1 MGEPSAIV
9 FANMGKFRGVSKGLF
24 PIAGKPMIEYVLDSI
39 PDEVSDILIAV
50 EGEGDVSKYQDL
62 ADQYLAKVVVSGS
75 GLRDSRR
82 ELEFAVNSVRGDRFL
97 VLPCDAPLITM
108 EFTKFLVEASQ
119 KFPAVLPRTP
129 SRRVSYLT
137 ASYQRKPLEEVFKSN
152 PGLGMDEVVRK
163 LKGAI
168 YLSSNSLKIFD
179 EKLNMF
185 FRVNCKADVD
195 KVRALL
201 TKYKRSPGFNSR
213 TPCIRRRKR

>member
-1 MGEPSAIV
+1 LGEPSAIV

-82 ELEFAVNSVRGDRFL
+82 KLEFAVNSVSGDRFL

-137 ASYQRKPLEEVFKSN
+137 ASYQRKPLEEVFKLN

-195 KVRALL
+195 RAERFL
-201 TKYKRSPGFNSR
+201 
-213 TPCIRRRKR
+213 RKMLR

>member
-1 MGEPSAIV
+1 LREPSAVV

-50 EGEGDVSKYQDL
+50 EGEEDISKYQDL
-62 ADQYLAKVVVSGS
+62 ADQYLARVVVSGS
-75 GLRDSRR
+75 GIGDFRK
-82 ELEFAVNSVRGDRFL
+82 EIEFAVNSIRGDRFL

-108 EFTKFLVEASQ
+108 EFTKFLVDASQ

-137 ASYQRKPLEEVFKSN
+137 ASYQKRPLEKIFKAS
-152 PGLGMDEVVRK
+152 PDLGMDEVVRK

-185 FRVNCKADVD
+185 FRVNCRADIDKAE
-195 KVRALL
+195 RFL
-201 TKYKRSPGFNSR
+201 
-213 TPCIRRRKR
+213 RKMLR

>member
-50 EGEGDVSKYQDL
+50 EGEGDVSKYEDL
-62 ADQYLAKVVVSGS
+62 ADQYLARVVVSGS
-75 GLRDSRR
+75 GLRDSRKQ
-82 ELEFAVNSVRGDRFL
+82 LEFAVNSVKGDRFL

-129 SRRVSYLT
+129 SRRISYLT
-137 ASYQRKPLEEVFKSN
+137 ASYQKKPLERVFKSN
-152 PGLGMDEVVRK
+152 PDLGMDEVVRK

-195 KVRALL
+195 RAERFL
-201 TKYKRSPGFNSR
+201 
-213 TPCIRRRKR
+213 RKMLR

>member
-50 EGEGDVSKYQDL
+50 EGEGDISEYQDL
-62 ADQYLAKVVVSGS
+62 ADQYLARVVVSGS

-82 ELEFAVNSVRGDRFL
+82 ELEFAVNSVSGDRFL

-129 SRRVSYLT
+129 SRRISYLT
-137 ASYQRKPLEEVFKSN
+137 ASYQKKPLEEVFKSN

-195 KVRALL
+195 RAERFL
-201 TKYKRSPGFNSR
+201 
-213 TPCIRRRKR
+213 RKMLR

>member
-163 LKGAI
+163 LKGVI

-195 KVRALL
+195 RAERFL
-201 TKYKRSPGFNSR
+201 
-213 TPCIRRRKR
+213 RKMLR

>member
-75 GLRDSRR
+75 GLRDSRK
-82 ELEFAVNSVRGDRFL
+82 ELEFAVNSVSGDRFL

-195 KVRALL
+195 RAERFL
-201 TKYKRSPGFNSR
+201 
-213 TPCIRRRKR
+213 RKMLR

>member
-1 MGEPSAIV
+1 LGEPSAIV

-97 VLPCDAPLITM
+97 VLPCDA
-108 EFTKFLVEASQ
+108 
-119 KFPAVLPRTP
+119 
-129 SRRVSYLT
+129 
-137 ASYQRKPLEEVFKSN
+137 
-152 PGLGMDEVVRK
+152 
-163 LKGAI
+163 
-168 YLSSNSLKIFD
+168 
-179 EKLNMF
+179 
-185 FRVNCKADVD
+185 
-195 KVRALL
+195 
-201 TKYKRSPGFNSR
+201 
-213 TPCIRRRKR
+213 

>member
-9 FANMGKFRGVSKGLF
+9 FANLGRFRGVSKGLF

-39 PDEVSDILIAV
+39 PDEVEDILIAV

-62 ADQYLAKVVVSGS
+62 ADRYLARVVVSGS
-75 GLRDSRR
+75 GVRDSRR
-82 ELEFAVNSVRGDRFL
+82 ELEFAVNSIKGDRFL

-129 SRRVSYLT
+129 SRRISYLT

-195 KVRALL
+195 RAERFL
-201 TKYKRSPGFNSR
+201 
-213 TPCIRRRKR
+213 RKMLR

>member
-9 FANMGKFRGVSKGLF
+9 FANLGRFRGVSKGLF

-39 PDEVSDILIAV
+39 PDEVGDILIAV

-62 ADQYLAKVVVSGS
+62 ADRYLARVVVSGS
-75 GLRDSRR
+75 GVRDSRR

-129 SRRVSYLT
+129 SRRISYLT
-137 ASYQRKPLEEVFKSN
+137 ASYQKKPLEEVFKSN

-195 KVRALL
+195 RAERFL
-201 TKYKRSPGFNSR
+201 
-213 TPCIRRRKR
+213 RKMLR

>member
-9 FANMGKFRGVSKGLF
+9 FANLGRFRGVSKGLF

-50 EGEGDVSKYQDL
+50 EGEGDVSEYQDL

-82 ELEFAVNSVRGDRFL
+82 ELEFAVNSVSGDRFL

-137 ASYQRKPLEEVFKSN
+137 ASYQRKPLERVFKSN

-195 KVRALL
+195 RAERFL
-201 TKYKRSPGFNSR
+201 
-213 TPCIRRRKR
+213 RKMLR

>member
-9 FANMGKFRGVSKGLF
+9 FANLGRFRGVSKGLF

-39 PDEVSDILIAV
+39 PDEVGDILIAV

-62 ADQYLAKVVVSGS
+62 ADRYLARVVVSGS
-75 GLRDSRR
+75 GVRDSRR
-82 ELEFAVNSVRGDRFL
+82 ELEFAVNSVKGDRFL

-129 SRRVSYLT
+129 SRRISYLT

-163 LKGAI
+163 LRGAI

-195 KVRALL
+195 RAERFL
-201 TKYKRSPGFNSR
+201 
-213 TPCIRRRKR
+213 RKMLR

>member
-50 EGEGDVSKYQDL
+50 EGEGDVSEYQDL
-62 ADQYLAKVVVSGS
+62 ADQYLARVVVSGS

-82 ELEFAVNSVRGDRFL
+82 ELEFAVNSVSGDRFL

-195 KVRALL
+195 RAERFL
-201 TKYKRSPGFNSR
+201 
-213 TPCIRRRKR
+213 RKMLR

>member
-1 MGEPSAIV
+1 LGEPSAIV
-9 FANMGKFRGVSKGLF
+9 FANLGKFRGVSKGLF

-39 PDEVSDILIAV
+39 PDEVGDILIAV

-62 ADQYLAKVVVSGS
+62 ADRYLARVVVSGS
-75 GLRDSRR
+75 GVRDSRR
-82 ELEFAVNSVRGDRFL
+82 ELEFAVNSIKGDRFL

-129 SRRVSYLT
+129 SRRISYLT

-163 LKGAI
+163 LRGAI

-195 KVRALL
+195 RAERFL
-201 TKYKRSPGFNSR
+201 
-213 TPCIRRRKR
+213 RKMLR

>member
-1 MGEPSAIV
+1 LGEPSAIV

-82 ELEFAVNSVRGDRFL
+82 KLEFAVNSVSGDRFL

-137 ASYQRKPLEEVFKSN
+137 ASYQRKPLEEVFKLN
-152 PGLGMDEVVRK
+152 PRLGMDEVVRK

-195 KVRALL
+195 RAERFL
-201 TKYKRSPGFNSR
+201 
-213 TPCIRRRKR
+213 RKMLR

>member
-1 MGEPSAIV
+1 LGEPSAIV

-82 ELEFAVNSVRGDRFL
+82 ELEFAVNSVSGDRFL

-195 KVRALL
+195 RAERFL
-201 TKYKRSPGFNSR
+201 
-213 TPCIRRRKR
+213 RKMLR

>member
-1 MGEPSAIV
+1 LGEPSAIV
-9 FANMGKFRGVSKGLF
+9 FANLGRFRGVSKGLF

-39 PDEVSDILIAV
+39 PDEVGDILIAV

-62 ADQYLAKVVVSGS
+62 ADRYLARVVVSGS
-75 GLRDSRR
+75 GVRDSRR
-82 ELEFAVNSVRGDRFL
+82 ELEFAVNSIKGDRFL

-129 SRRVSYLT
+129 SRRISYLT

-163 LKGAI
+163 LRGAI

-195 KVRALL
+195 RAERFL
-201 TKYKRSPGFNSR
+201 
-213 TPCIRRRKR
+213 RKMLR

>member
-168 YLSSNSLKIFD
+168 YLSSSSLKIFD

-195 KVRALL
+195 RAERFL
-201 TKYKRSPGFNSR
+201 
-213 TPCIRRRKR
+213 RKMLR

>member
-195 KVRALL
+195 RAERLL
-201 TKYKRSPGFNSR
+201 
-213 TPCIRRRKR
+213 RKMLR

>member
-1 MGEPSAIV
+1 LGEPSAIV
-9 FANMGKFRGVSKGLF
+9 FANLGRFRGVSKGLF

-39 PDEVSDILIAV
+39 PDEVGDILIAV

-62 ADQYLAKVVVSGS
+62 ADRYLARVVVSGS
-75 GLRDSRR
+75 GVRDSRR
-82 ELEFAVNSVRGDRFL
+82 ELEFAVNSVKGDRFL

-195 KVRALL
+195 RAERFL
-201 TKYKRSPGFNSR
+201 
-213 TPCIRRRKR
+213 RKMLR

>member
-1 MGEPSAIV
+1 MREPSAVV

-50 EGEGDVSKYQDL
+50 EGEEDISKYQDL
-62 ADQYLAKVVVSGS
+62 ADQYLARVVVSGS
-75 GLRDSRR
+75 GIGDFRK
-82 ELEFAVNSVRGDRFL
+82 EIEFAVNSIRGDRFL

-108 EFTKFLVEASQ
+108 EFTKFLVDASQ

-137 ASYQRKPLEEVFKSN
+137 ASYQKRPLEKIFKAS
-152 PGLGMDEVVRK
+152 PDLGMDEVVRK

-185 FRVNCKADVD
+185 FRVNCRADIDKAE
-195 KVRALL
+195 RFL
-201 TKYKRSPGFNSR
+201 
-213 TPCIRRRKR
+213 RKMLR

>member
-1 MGEPSAIV
+1 LGEPSAIV
-9 FANMGKFRGVSKGLF
+9 FANLGRFRGVSKGLF

-39 PDEVSDILIAV
+39 PDEVGDILIAV

-62 ADQYLAKVVVSGS
+62 ADRYLARVVVSGS
-75 GLRDSRR
+75 GVRDSRR
-82 ELEFAVNSVRGDRFL
+82 ELEFAVNSVKGDRFL

-129 SRRVSYLT
+129 SRRISYLT

-195 KVRALL
+195 RAERFL
-201 TKYKRSPGFNSR
+201 
-213 TPCIRRRKR
+213 RKMLR

>member
-82 ELEFAVNSVRGDRFL
+82 ELEFAVNSVSGDRFL

-137 ASYQRKPLEEVFKSN
+137 ASYQKKPLERVFKSN
-152 PGLGMDEVVRK
+152 PDLGMDEVVRK

-195 KVRALL
+195 RAERFL
-201 TKYKRSPGFNSR
+201 
-213 TPCIRRRKR
+213 RKMLR

>member
-1 MGEPSAIV
+1 M
-9 FANMGKFRGVSKGLF
+9 
-24 PIAGKPMIEYVLDSI
+24 
-39 PDEVSDILIAV
+39 IAV

-195 KVRALL
+195 RAERFL
-201 TKYKRSPGFNSR
+201 
-213 TPCIRRRKR
+213 RKMLR

>member
-82 ELEFAVNSVRGDRFL
+82 KLEFAVNSVSGDRFL

-137 ASYQRKPLEEVFKSN
+137 ASYQRKPLEEVFKLN
-152 PGLGMDEVVRK
+152 PRLGMDEVVRK

-195 KVRALL
+195 RAERFL
-201 TKYKRSPGFNSR
+201 
-213 TPCIRRRKR
+213 RKMLR

>member
-1 MGEPSAIV
+1 
-9 FANMGKFRGVSKGLF
+9 MGKFRGVSKGLF

-50 EGEGDVSKYQDL
+50 EGEEDISKYQDL
-62 ADQYLAKVVVSGS
+62 ADQYLARVVVSGS
-75 GLRDSRR
+75 GIGDFRK
-82 ELEFAVNSVRGDRFL
+82 EIEFAVNSIRGDRFL

-108 EFTKFLVEASQ
+108 EFTKFLVDASQ

-137 ASYQRKPLEEVFKSN
+137 ASYQKRPLEKIFKAS
-152 PGLGMDEVVRK
+152 PDLGMDEVVRK

-185 FRVNCKADVD
+185 FRVNCRADIDKAE
-195 KVRALL
+195 RFL
-201 TKYKRSPGFNSR
+201 
-213 TPCIRRRKR
+213 RKMLR

>member
-9 FANMGKFRGVSKGLF
+9 FANLGRFRGVSKGLF

-39 PDEVSDILIAV
+39 PDEVGDILIAV

-62 ADQYLAKVVVSGS
+62 ADRYLARVVVSGS
-75 GLRDSRR
+75 GVRDFRK
-82 ELEFAVNSVRGDRFL
+82 ELEFAVNSIKGDRFL

-129 SRRVSYLT
+129 SRRISYLT
-137 ASYQRKPLEEVFKSN
+137 ASYQKKPLEEVFKSN

-185 FRVNCKADVD
+185 FRVNCKADV
-195 KVRALL
+195 VRAERFL
-201 TKYKRSPGFNSR
+201 
-213 TPCIRRRKR
+213 RKMLR

>member
-9 FANMGKFRGVSKGLF
+9 FANMGRFRGVSKGLF

-39 PDEVSDILIAV
+39 PDEVGDILIAV

-62 ADQYLAKVVVSGS
+62 ADRYLARVVVSGS
-75 GLRDSRR
+75 GVRDSRR
-82 ELEFAVNSVRGDRFL
+82 ELEFAVNSIKGDRFL

-129 SRRVSYLT
+129 SRRISYLT

-163 LKGAI
+163 LRGAI

-195 KVRALL
+195 RAERFL
-201 TKYKRSPGFNSR
+201 
-213 TPCIRRRKR
+213 RKMLR

>member
-1 MGEPSAIV
+1 LGEPSAIV

-195 KVRALL
+195 RAERFL
-201 TKYKRSPGFNSR
+201 
-213 TPCIRRRKR
+213 RKMLR

>member
-82 ELEFAVNSVRGDRFL
+82 ELEFAVNSVSGDRFL

-195 KVRALL
+195 RAERFL
-201 TKYKRSPGFNSR
+201 
-213 TPCIRRRKR
+213 RKMLR